1 MSLSDENL
9 QQQQGNSSNAS
20 NADSMDMAT
29 VTVSSRIPEFWCD
42 QPRLW
47 FVQCEAI
54 LGQQKVGDVTKFN
67 LVVAKLGKKCIQQ
80 VSDILLNPPGANKY
94 GTLKTRL
101 LAVYEESENRQ
112 FQKLLSEMELGDQRP
127 SQLLRRMRDLA
138 RGKISDETLCLMWQG
153 HLPASVRGVL
163 AVCDGEDFEKL
174 AAIADKVMENSQPLH
189 VAAVQANS
197 GYCDN
202 TFLVSEIS
210 KLSMQLKEL
219 QRGRSKYRNENY
231 DRSTSRS
238 ASRRRNM
245 NHRGRTAKNAD
256 WLCFYHHR
264 FRNRARKCIEP
275 CAWDKNKN
283 QEN

>member
-1 MSLSDENL
+1 
-9 QQQQGNSSNAS
+9 
-20 NADSMDMAT
+20 MDLAP

-67 LVVAKLGKKCIQQ
+67 LVVAKLGKECIQQ
-80 VSDILLNPPGANKY
+80 VSDILLKPPEVKKY
-94 GTLKTRL
+94 ETLKARL

-112 FQKLLSEMELGDQRP
+112 FQKLLSEMELGDQKP

-138 RGKISDETLCLMWQG
+138 RGKICDETLCLMWQG

-189 VAAVQANS
+189 IAAVQASSSNV
-197 GYCDN
+197 DN
-202 TFLVSEIS
+202 AFLISEIS
-210 KLSMQLKEL
+210 KLSMQMKEL
-219 QRGRSKYRNENY
+219 QRGRSNFRKQSHRPM
-231 DRSTSRS
+231 SRS
-238 ASRRRNM
+238 ASRRRNL
-245 NHRGRTAKNAD
+245 NPRRTPESAD

-264 FRNRARKCIEP
+264 FRNRATKCIEP
-275 CAWDKNKN
+275 CAWKNKN